1 MSQESYFGENFYSLE
16 STESQY
22 QTINNNGKGFNGT
35 PLNHTT
41 NISNILSKNDV
52 NTLFFSLE
60 NVEKIQKEIIAS
72 IYNKS
77 GGKYKIGKQ
86 SEEQLK
92 IVMRSVYLQN
102 SRNLPFQIQEQVNI
116 LNKKVLEYC
125 VPNIYTEIL
134 QYEKYLK
141 DSSSIPIPNER
152 GRNVNITGEKTV
164 EQKIGF

>member
-60 NVEKIQKEIIAS
+60 NVEKIQKE
-72 IYNKS
+72 
-77 GGKYKIGKQ
+77 
-86 SEEQLK
+86 
-92 IVMRSVYLQN
+92 
-102 SRNLPFQIQEQVNI
+102 
-116 LNKKVLEYC
+116 
-125 VPNIYTEIL
+125 
-134 QYEKYLK
+134 
-141 DSSSIPIPNER
+141 
-152 GRNVNITGEKTV
+152 
-164 EQKIGF
+164 